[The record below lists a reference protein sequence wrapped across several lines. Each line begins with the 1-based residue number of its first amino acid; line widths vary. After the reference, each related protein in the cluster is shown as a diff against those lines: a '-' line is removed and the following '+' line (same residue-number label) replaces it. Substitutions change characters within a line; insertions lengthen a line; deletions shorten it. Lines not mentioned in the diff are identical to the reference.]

1 MERRQLYIYAG
12 ITVIVLVLLV
22 VAIADYS
29 SWQSANARI
38 DHYDKL
44 QKELSKSITYQY
56 SADMD
61 AAVRAWA
68 RANQREY
75 VDLQNQGIVIEADS
89 IRAQN
94 FLAVLY
100 PDDTSSIDFKSMP
113 DSTDEVLVYLGQYYE
128 DNMTRVPGWMAIY
141 QVNHTDHTVSGITSL
156 VAENVAYDYYAS
168 ELDPTIY
175 MQLGVSKDTVLGFTQ
190 RTIDC
195 SYLDTTGEWLDVSEY
210 CYSLRNTDLRS
221 YLLVKTY
228 VNGTTQQVTTA
239 DVSQPY
245 FSSVTGVNY

>member
-12 ITVIVLVLLV
+12 IAVILLVLLF
-22 VAIADYS
+22 VAVADYS

-44 QKELSKSITYQY
+44 QKELSKAIMYQY
-56 SADMD
+56 AADMD
-61 AAVRAWA
+61 AATMAWA
-68 RANQREY
+68 QANQREY
-75 VDLQNQGIVIEADS
+75 MDLQNQGIAIEADS

-100 PDDTSSIDFKSMP
+100 PDDPSNIDFKSMP

-156 VAENVAYDYYAS
+156 VAENVAYDYYVS
-168 ELDPTIY
+168 DLNPTINE
-175 MQLGVSKDTVLGFTQ
+175 QLGVSKDTVLGFTQ
-190 RTIDC
+190 QTIDC
-195 SYLDTTGEWLDVSEY
+195 SYLNTTGEWLDVSEY
-210 CYSLRNTDLRS
+210 CYKFRNTDLRS

-228 VNGTTQQVTTA
+228 VNGTTQQVTAT
-239 DVSQPY
+239 DVSPPY
-245 FSSVTGVNY
+245 FSSITGVNY